1 MELPIF
7 ELMISDDLND
17 DAEVNFVA
25 LVDRPAIQRN
35 WNAFK
40 EHIKFEIVSED
51 KRIISGA
58 LMLADTPIF
67 RSDSTHGDYYVMFS
81 KDTIFK
87 IAQKFFKKGYQANVN
102 LMHDPSQRV
111 DGVTMFESFI
121 SDKDRGVAPMKGF
134 EDAPDGSWF
143 GSFKVEDDETWQ
155 KVKNG
160 EVKGFS
166 VEGIFEYSKAKSK
179 EEQMMERIY
188 KILEELDFGGE
199 GSGCKGDNCGRP
211 KGSGEEV
218 SAPKI
223 NYSNPEVLKES
234 VDRILAEPPKYGTQ
248 EIFSKD
254 GVYNDERQTFH
265 KEVIA
270 DYMKD
275 GSTNTGVSY
284 FMGGA
289 PATGKSSII
298 NSGDVVLPQGILVVD
313 SDAIKAKLPEYEE
326 MVNRGEKEAAA
337 RVHEE
342 SSTLSKAITA
352 TAAKNGYDIV
362 NDGVGDGKY
371 ESIVK
376 KVEEQREAGKKVVA
390 NYVTTDTETSLQRA
404 RQRGERTGRVV
415 PEEYIKSMH
424 REISGLVPKLAQ
436 NKVFDELRLYDNNG
450 AKPKL
455 IFEQKGSKITVHD
468 QAAYNKFLAKAK
480 G

>member
-1 MELPIF
+1 
-7 ELMISDDLND
+7 
-17 DAEVNFVA
+17 
-25 LVDRPAIQRN
+25 
-35 WNAFK
+35 
-40 EHIKFEIVSED
+40 
-51 KRIISGA
+51 
-58 LMLADTPIF
+58 
-67 RSDSTHGDYYVMFS
+67 
-81 KDTIFK
+81 
-87 IAQKFFKKGYQANVN
+87 
-102 LMHDPSQRV
+102 
-111 DGVTMFESFI
+111 
-121 SDKDRGVAPMKGF
+121 
-134 EDAPDGSWF
+134 
-143 GSFKVEDDETWQ
+143 
-155 KVKNG
+155 
-160 EVKGFS
+160 
-166 VEGIFEYSKAKSK
+166 
-179 EEQMMERIY
+179 
-188 KILEELDFGGE
+188 
-199 GSGCKGDNCGRP
+199 
-211 KGSGEEV
+211 
-218 SAPKI
+218 
-223 NYSNPEVLKES
+223 
-234 VDRILAEPPKYGTQ
+234 
-248 EIFSKD
+248 
-254 GVYNDERQTFH
+254 
-265 KEVIA
+265 
-270 DYMKD
+270 MKD

-313 SDAIKAKLPEYEE
+313 SDAIKAQLPEYGE
-326 MVNRGEKEAAA
+326 MVNRGEREAAA

-342 SSTLSKAITA
+342 SSTLSKSITA

-455 IFEQKGSKITVHD
+455 IFEQKGSKITVYD